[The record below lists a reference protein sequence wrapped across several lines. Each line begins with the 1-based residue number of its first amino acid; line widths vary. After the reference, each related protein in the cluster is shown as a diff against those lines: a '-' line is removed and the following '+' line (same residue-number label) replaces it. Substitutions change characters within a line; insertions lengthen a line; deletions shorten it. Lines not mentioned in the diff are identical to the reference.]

1 MDPRM
6 KIINEAESFLRKKLG
21 GIQPEIGV
29 VLGSGLG
36 KFGDQIEPI
45 VTIPYKDIPNFVTS
59 TAMGHKGN
67 FIIGKVSG
75 NMSARCRAVSTIM
88 KDIRWMW

>member
-75 NMSARCRAVSTIM
+75 KYVCAMQGRFH
-88 KDIRWMW
+88 